1 MNSSA
6 LTAREIEAMT
16 FVFTAPAP
24 ATPVGRSPWTRLL
37 RWAREKVRRQRRCES
52 IAMEAVDWSFPGL
65 QVREPAARG
74 TR

>member
-24 ATPVGRSPWTRLL
+24 TTPGGGGPWTRLL
-37 RWAREKVRRQRRCES
+37 RWAREKARRNRRRES
-52 IAMEAVDWSFPGL
+52 TAMEAVDWSFPGL
-65 QVREPAARG
+65 
-74 TR
+74 

>member
-1 MNSSA
+1 MNTSA

-24 ATPVGRSPWTRLL
+24 ATSGGRGPWTRLL
-37 RWAREKVRRQRRCES
+37 RWAREKVRRHRGRES

-65 QVREPAARG
+65 
-74 TR
+74 